1 MTKVISISDEA
12 YGRLKKLKNEMS
24 FSEVIVELTVEKS
37 ENNLIKFAGALTN
50 EEAEKIKKDIYEERK
65 IPSKRFV

>member
-12 YGRLKKLKNEMS
+12 YGRLKKLKDEMS
-24 FSEVIVELTVEKS
+24 FSEVIVELTIEKS
-37 ENNLIKFAGALTN
+37 ENNLMKFAGTLTN
-50 EEAEKIKKDIYEERK
+50 EEAEKIKKEIYEERK

>member
-1 MTKVISISDEA
+1 MTRVISISDEA

-37 ENNLIKFAGALTN
+37 ENNLMKFTGLLTN

-65 IPSKRFV
+65 TQSKRFA

>member
-12 YGRLKKLKNEMS
+12 YERLKKLKDEMS
-24 FSEVIVELTVEKS
+24 FSEVIVELTIEKS
-37 ENNLIKFAGALTN
+37 ENNLMKFAGALTN
-50 EEAEKIKKDIYEERK
+50 EEAEKIKKEIYEERK